1 MVLSSQEVVLE
12 LRVTCGKVLSPQQVV
27 SELRVRQGVQGHLC
41 NWSEEKVSLKAH
53 TNDLGKRPNKGALSM
68 VLNQGKA

>member
-27 SELRVRQGVQGHLC
+27 SELRVRQGV
-41 NWSEEKVSLKAH
+41 
-53 TNDLGKRPNKGALSM
+53 
-68 VLNQGKA
+68 